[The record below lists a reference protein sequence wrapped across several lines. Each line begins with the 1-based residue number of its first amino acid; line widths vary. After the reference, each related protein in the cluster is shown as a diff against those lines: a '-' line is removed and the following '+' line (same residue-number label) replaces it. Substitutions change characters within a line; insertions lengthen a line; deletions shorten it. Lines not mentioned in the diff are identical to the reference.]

1 MAKEPAQNGGRT
13 TPRRTRAR
21 RAETG
26 EVVRGRVL
34 DLLAAPS
41 TSVGLGI
48 ALIFALVAALVTNW
62 AWRQPLVAVGRVM
75 NETRLVRV
83 QLTLEDRAQTL
94 QAKEA
99 ARSSTPRVYQV
110 DLAAIE
116 ALVTSIETLPKVAS
130 SAATLDEVEKTYREQ
145 FGLTP
150 EILAAVKGEVI
161 DGEPTSAW
169 KTKARAL
176 QRLLE
181 RRPMLDRQTWQRAVQ
196 EGAHTTIR
204 LRDADR
210 TVAEVFRGEVVNIED
225 RESLRGVA
233 EILARDAGFTGLQ
246 RQAAVNRIAGL
257 TRPTHLYD
265 AAETAQDQNEA
276 AAMVEPSVKIS
287 PVGQVIFQR
296 GDVLTQGQSD
306 LFAAELEAFASR
318 AEGWKRLLR
327 TMGLSASAITV
338 TLALVGYVAI
348 FCPRIRVN
356 ASRMTGIAVLLSVP
370 LALACVV
377 TATSPAIAAASA
389 TAPTLLVAILVTIGY
404 DRRSALAFGLL
415 HGLLVCVALRQSV
428 GTLAVM
434 ITGIA
439 CIVWTLKEIRDRNT
453 LFRMSVFTAAGVG
466 GATGIVSL
474 IERPM
479 VDAVVSE
486 VIVDCAIAGGGALL
500 TGGLTLFVLPAIER
514 AFNVTTGLTLI
525 ELRDPKQPLLKELQ
539 QRAPGTYNHSLTVAS
554 IAEAA
559 AEAIGADSLLT
570 YVGALYHDVGKM
582 NKPEYFVENQAG
594 GPNRHDKLSPAMSL
608 LVVVGHVKDGMELAR
623 EYRIPRSLQHFIESH
638 HGTTLVEYFFHR
650 AKQQALAAAG
660 GDADEAQ
667 MPNEFEYRYPGPRPR
682 TREAAILMVC
692 DATESAAR
700 AMSDPTPG
708 KLDTLV
714 RTIAEKR
721 LADGQF
727 DDCELTLKDLHAI
740 VESISRTLAGM
751 YHARVAYP
759 GPPGEKS
766 TGVWFTWLK

>member
-1 MAKEPAQNGGRT
+1 MSKEPGQSGARPGAVA
-13 TPRRTRAR
+13 RRSRAR
-21 RAETG
+21 REETG
-26 EVVRGRVL
+26 ERVRGRVL

-41 TSVGLGI
+41 TTVGLGI
-48 ALIFALVAALVTNW
+48 AIIFALLAALVTNW

-99 ARSSTPRVYQV
+99 ARSSTPRVFQV
-110 DLAAIE
+110 DLAGIE
-116 ALVTSIETLPKVAS
+116 TMVTSIETLPKVAS

-150 EILAAVKGEVI
+150 EILAAVKTEVV
-161 DGEPTSAW
+161 DGEPSSAW
-169 KTKARAL
+169 KSKARVL

-196 EGAHTTIR
+196 EGSHTTLR

-210 TVAEVFRGEVVNIED
+210 TIAEVFRGEVVNIED

-233 EILARDAGFTGLQ
+233 EILARDAGFIGHQ
-246 RQAAVNRIAGL
+246 RQAAVNRIVGL
-257 TRPTHLYD
+257 VRPTHLYD

-276 AAMVEPSVKIS
+276 AALVEPSVKIS

-296 GDVLTQGQSD
+296 GDVLTQGQAD
-306 LFAAELEAFASR
+306 LFAAELDTFAAR
-318 AEGWKRLLR
+318 AEGWKRMLR
-327 TMGLSASAITV
+327 TMGLTASALTV
-338 TLALVGYVAI
+338 TLALMGYIAI

-356 ASRMTGIAVLLSVP
+356 SSRMVGVAALLFVP
-370 LALACVV
+370 LAAACVV

-415 HGLLVCVALRQSV
+415 HGLLVCVAMRQSV

-486 VIVDCAIAGGGALL
+486 VLVDCAIAGGGALL

-660 GDADEAQ
+660 GDADAAQ

-700 AMSDPTPG
+700 AMPDPTPA

-714 RTIAEKR
+714 RAIAEKR
-721 LADGQF
+721 LSDGQF

-740 VESISRTLAGM
+740 VESVSRTLSGM

-759 GPPGEKS
+759 GPGEKRA
-766 TGVWFTWLK
+766 

>member
-759 GPPGEKS
+759 GPPGEKRA
-766 TGVWFTWLK
+766 

>member
-34 DLLAAPS
+34 DLLSAPS

-116 ALVTSIETLPKVAS
+116 AMVTSIETLPKVAS

-327 TMGLSASAITV
+327 TTGLSASAITV

-714 RTIAEKR
+714 RAIAEKR

-740 VESISRTLAGM
+740 VESVSRTLAGM

-759 GPPGEKS
+759 GPPGEKRA
-766 TGVWFTWLK
+766 

>member
-110 DLAAIE
+110 NLAAIE

-759 GPPGEKS
+759 GPPGEKRA
-766 TGVWFTWLK
+766 

>member
-34 DLLAAPS
+34 DLLSAPS

-116 ALVTSIETLPKVAS
+116 AMVTSIETLPKVAS

-150 EILAAVKGEVI
+150 EMLAAVKGEVFE
-161 DGEPTSAW
+161 GEPSSAW

-327 TMGLSASAITV
+327 TTGLSASAITV

-370 LALACVV
+370 LALACMV

-714 RTIAEKR
+714 RAIAEKR

-740 VESISRTLAGM
+740 VESVSRTLAGM

-759 GPPGEKS
+759 GPPGEKRA
-766 TGVWFTWLK
+766 

>member
-34 DLLAAPS
+34 DLLSAPS

-116 ALVTSIETLPKVAS
+116 AMVTSIETLPKVAS

-150 EILAAVKGEVI
+150 EMLAAVKGEVFE
-161 DGEPTSAW
+161 GEPSSAW

-327 TMGLSASAITV
+327 TTGLSASAITV

-714 RTIAEKR
+714 RAIAEKR

-740 VESISRTLAGM
+740 VESVSRTLAGM

-759 GPPGEKS
+759 GPPGEKRA
-766 TGVWFTWLK
+766 